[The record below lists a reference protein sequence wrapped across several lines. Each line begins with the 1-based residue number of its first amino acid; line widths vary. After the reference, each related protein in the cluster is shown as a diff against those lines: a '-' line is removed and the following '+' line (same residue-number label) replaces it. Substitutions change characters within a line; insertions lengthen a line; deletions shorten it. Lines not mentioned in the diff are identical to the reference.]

1 MAAFEQK
8 LPAGVSA
15 RALNEADLTSA
26 VALSTEAGW
35 NQISAD
41 WQIFLKFGSA
51 VGLFRANGTLIATAA
66 TLPYSGRFAWI
77 SMLLVS
83 SSERRRGLARWL
95 LLHCVERL
103 QKNNLLPVLD
113 ATPAGRSVYGGFG
126 FRDAWSMRRLVG
138 PAPQTSC
145 IGLEPRGPTVRRL
158 EATDWP
164 QVIAYDAQVFGAD
177 RSTLLHHLAERL
189 PIATMVAE
197 HRGHFAGFLLGRNG
211 RVMNQLGPLI
221 AESAD
226 VARALLLGAFAA
238 VPTELSIDVPERHA
252 AVGDWLVELGMGVQR
267 PLTRMVFGGSSPF
280 DQGDRLFAIAG
291 PELG

>member
-1 MAAFEQK
+1 MAAFEQE

-15 RALNEADLTSA
+15 RALDKADLTSA

-41 WQIFLKFGSA
+41 WQIFLEFGSA
-51 VGLFRANGTLIATAA
+51 VGLFRAHGKLIATAA
-66 TLPYSGRFAWI
+66 TIPYSGRFAWI

-83 SSERRRGLARWL
+83 SSERRKGLARWL
-95 LLHCVERL
+95 LSHCVERL

-113 ATPAGRSVYGGFG
+113 ATSAGRSVYSRFG

-138 PAPQTSC
+138 RVPLTQC
-145 IGLEPRGPTVRRL
+145 IDFEPGGLTVRRL
-158 EATDWP
+158 KATDWP
-164 QVIAYDAQVFGAD
+164 QVIEYDAQVFGAD
-177 RSTLLHHLAERL
+177 RGTLLHHLAERL
-189 PIATMVAE
+189 PAATMVAE
-197 HRGHFAGFLLGRNG
+197 HKGHFAGFLLGRNG

-226 VARALLLGAFAA
+226 AARALLLGAFTA
-238 VPTELSIDVPERHA
+238 VRTELSIDVPERHA
-252 AVGDWLVELGMGVQR
+252 AVGDWLVELGMGVER
-267 PLTRMVFGGSSPF
+267 PLTRMVFGENAPF